1 MISSFLDGL
10 AEDLGSLADIPLLG
24 IPVAMLISWLGFIAD
39 IFGSI
44 GLK

>member
-1 MISSFLDGL
+1 MISEFLDGL
-10 AEDLGSLADIPLLG
+10 AEDLGTYADIPLLG
-24 IPVAMLISWLGFIAD
+24 IPVAMLISWLGFLAD